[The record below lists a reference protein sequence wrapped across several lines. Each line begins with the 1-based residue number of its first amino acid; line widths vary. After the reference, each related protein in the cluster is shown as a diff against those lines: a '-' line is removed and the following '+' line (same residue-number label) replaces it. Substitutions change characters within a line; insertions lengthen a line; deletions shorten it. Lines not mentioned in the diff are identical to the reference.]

1 MKRNQEFSK
10 IKDCDIDPT
19 SVIYDQVNLYR
30 CRIGRNTKIDAFV
43 YIEEGVVI
51 GENCKIRPFVFIPS
65 GVVIG
70 NNVFIGPNVTFTND
84 RYPDIG
90 ENWKMENTIVED
102 TVSIGAG
109 SVILPGVRI
118 GKHSLIGSGSV
129 VTRDIPQNSIYH
141 NQIQRKIKPRVTK

>member
-1 MKRNQEFSK
+1 MKRSQEFSK
-10 IKDCDIDPT
+10 IIDCDIDPT

-30 CRIGRNTKIDAFV
+30 CKIGRNTKIDAFV

-90 ENWKMENTIVED
+90 EDWTMERTIVED
-102 TVSIGAG
+102 NVSIGAG

-129 VTRDIPQNSIYH
+129 IIRDIPQHSIYY
-141 NQIQRKIKPRVTK
+141 NQIQRRIKPRSTK

>member
-1 MKRNQEFSK
+1 MNRLQEFSR
-10 IKDCDIDPT
+10 ITDCDIDQT

-51 GENCKIRPFVFIPS
+51 GDNCKIRPFVFIPS

-90 ENWKMENTIVED
+90 TEWTMEKTIVED
-102 TVSIGAG
+102 NVSIGAG
-109 SVILPGVRI
+109 SVILPGIRI

-129 VTRDIPQNSIYH
+129 VTHDVPQDSVFH
-141 NQIQRKIKPRVTK
+141 NILQKSIKPRFKK

>member
-1 MKRNQEFSK
+1 MRRSQEFSK
-10 IKDCDIDPT
+10 ITDCDIDPT

-51 GENCKIRPFVFIPS
+51 GDNCKIRPFVFIPS

-70 NNVFIGPNVTFTND
+70 NSVFIGPNVTFTND

-90 ENWKMENTIVED
+90 EDWTIEKTIVED
-102 TVSIGAG
+102 NVSVGAG
-109 SVILPGVRI
+109 SVILPGIRI
-118 GKHSLIGSGSV
+118 GKHALIGSGSI
-129 VTRDIPQNSIYH
+129 VTGDVPQNSIYH
-141 NQIQRKIKPRVTK
+141 NLIQKRIKPR